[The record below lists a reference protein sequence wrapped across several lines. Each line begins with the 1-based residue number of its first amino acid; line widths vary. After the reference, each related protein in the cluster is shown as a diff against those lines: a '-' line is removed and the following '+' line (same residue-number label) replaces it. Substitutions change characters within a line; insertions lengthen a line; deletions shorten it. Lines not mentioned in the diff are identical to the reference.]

1 MKLLKVIN
9 ISINNEKIIVIVI
22 FLQLRKIKMFLLCK
36 LNQLAQVEFYILSTQ
51 EKIAYYF

>member
-22 FLQLRKIKMFLLCK
+22 FLQLKKIKMFLLCK